1 MQVETVSRLRDLMQ
15 ERLSAKP
22 EISKVLIPSFAA
34 GCRRLIPGLGYL
46 ESLTKD
52 NVDFFFDRITRINST
67 GVELSDGKQL
77 DLDVIV
83 CATGFNTSGIPSFE
97 VTGKNGETLKKR
109 FLPYPETY
117 ISLAVDNFPNY
128 FMMCGPSALL
138 GAGSLTSV
146 LEAEGDYIVKCI
158 RKLQKEDYASMMPKQ
173 NRVKDFSQFIGE
185 YFKKTIYTDDCNS
198 WYKNNGGA
206 GDRVIG
212 LWPGS
217 TSHALEMLRTPRW
230 EDFEYE
236 NIDTNHLRWMGNGWS
251 ICQTGGG
258 DPTWYLDP
266 SVVDIP
272 TDQKNQLRIF
282 SY

>member
-1 MQVETVSRLRDLMQ
+1 MQVETVNQLRKLMQ
-15 ERLSAKP
+15 ERLSVKP
-22 EISKVLIPSFAA
+22 EIAKVLIPSFAA

-52 NVDFFFDRITRINST
+52 NVDFYFDRIGRINST

-77 DLDVIV
+77 DLDIIV
-83 CATGFNTSGIPSFE
+83 CATGFNTSGIPSFK
-97 VTGKNGETLKKR
+97 VTGKNGTTLQKK

-117 ISLAVDNFPNY
+117 ISLAVDDFPNY
-128 FMMCGPSALL
+128 FIMCGPNALL

-158 RKLQKEDYASMMPKQ
+158 RKLQKEDYASMMPKSS
-173 NRVKDFSQFIGE
+173 RVKDFSEFVGE
-185 YFKKTIYTDDCNS
+185 YFKKTIYTDNCNS

-217 TSHALEMLRTPRW
+217 TSHALEMLRSPRW

-236 NIDTNHLRWMGNGWS
+236 SIDNNQLRWMGNGWS
-251 ICQTGGG
+251 ICQTGSG

-272 TDQKNQLRIF
+272 TNQKNQLRVF